1 MTVEWH
7 FPLRTFFGT
16 HCVMNDRHI
25 FAYFCTFMQFAFI
38 HCGILES
45 GVFWNTWMNCAFA
58 HLDVLICVHHSNI
71 LRWGAL
77 WTICWGNTLSTWTL
91 FQSNGF
97 PMSQISNFWT
107 FELLT
112 ANMWTKNHIF
122 FTLHTIPESEQA
134 HYYMEDRDINIP
146 ESIFESPLLQ
156 IALENVPCPRC
167 ATFFSEAFSGWKI
180 FTSSKKSFT
189 PTKSSRAVSKKR
201 DYTMDPAFLIKY
213 HTEVEALKHSMSI
226 SKWHFIPTSFGKNW
240 LSSGCSCPAP
250 TLPSAPS
257 PPPPE
262 KETGQEGKEKT
273 HLQLD
278 QVSKIEWQVG
288 YIFHIL
294 GNNSICRL
302 VLKASTLFLQI
313 DFSRIILLWL
323 GKISPF
329 T

>member
-1 MTVEWH
+1 MDKYILSWKIQTIYEWRGEAESNDCWMTLPPPHILRHALCYERSAH
-7 FPLRTFFGT
+7 FCTFL
-16 HCVMNDRHI
+16 HI
-25 FAYFCTFMQFAFI
+25 FA
-38 HCGILES
+38 HLCGILES

-107 FELLT
+107 FEPWT

-201 DYTMDPAFLIKY
+201 DYTMEPTFLI
-213 HTEVEALKHSMSI
+213 L
-226 SKWHFIPTSFGKNW
+226 N
-240 LSSGCSCPAP
+240 
-250 TLPSAPS
+250 
-257 PPPPE
+257 
-262 KETGQEGKEKT
+262 
-273 HLQLD
+273 
-278 QVSKIEWQVG
+278 
-288 YIFHIL
+288 
-294 GNNSICRL
+294 
-302 VLKASTLFLQI
+302 
-313 DFSRIILLWL
+313 
-323 GKISPF
+323 
-329 T
+329 